1 MSEHAQHLEEAF
13 RLMRAYNMKLN
24 PANQSSSEEKPSE
37 AVWLQEK
44 KIVKRKRKRD
54 NSQLVIEH
62 IKKEYEAKDER
73 TASYLALVQA
83 GLAKLSEWVV
93 ERVPR
98 TENSK
103 AKALAKIDAT
113 LLIKEAM
120 LPPVYL
126 QTASSIT
133 TTSICSTVELE
144 EAKGKWVNEL
154 PGVLRA
160 YWTILGRPTGTT
172 LFAIAYG
179 MEAVIPMEIGMP
191 TTRTI
196 VQGPKMKIKSLK
208 GT

>member
-1 MSEHAQHLEEAF
+1 MNLVLALLAD
-13 RLMRAYNMKLN
+13 RLRIC
-24 PANQSSSEEKPSE
+24 SS
-37 AVWLQEK
+37 
-44 KIVKRKRKRD
+44 
-54 NSQLVIEH
+54 SQLVIEH

-73 TASYLALVQA
+73 MASYLALVQA

-133 TTSICSTVELE
+133 TTSICSTVEFD
-144 EAKGKWVNEL
+144 
-154 PGVLRA
+154 
-160 YWTILGRPTGTT
+160 T
-172 LFAIAYG
+172 
-179 MEAVIPMEIGMP
+179 
-191 TTRTI
+191 
-196 VQGPKMKIKSLK
+196 S
-208 GT
+208 